1 MVFRRSLLLNNSND
15 SERLSIEL
23 PVKFYT
29 QVYQR
34 LDGSL
39 RCFSYV
45 LNVVKATSIFEKVKT
60 AYMDFIDSKYDG
72 LGSSKTSLSYLI
84 SIDSRKT
91 SVIKCCV
98 VYLCCL

>member
-1 MVFRRSLLLNNSND
+1 VVFRRSLLLNNSND

-39 RCFSYV
+39 SCFSYV

-72 LGSSKTSLSYLI
+72 LGAVKRHFLI
-84 SIDSRKT
+84 
-91 SVIKCCV
+91 
-98 VYLCCL
+98 LLA

>member
-1 MVFRRSLLLNNSND
+1 MVFRRSLLNNSND

-39 RCFSYV
+39 SCFSYV
-45 LNVVKATSIFEKVKT
+45 LNIVKATSIFEKVKT
-60 AYMDFIDSKYDG
+60 ETAAILEDDRIAG
-72 LGSSKTSLSYLI
+72 LH
-84 SIDSRKT
+84 
-91 SVIKCCV
+91 
-98 VYLCCL
+98 

>member
-1 MVFRRSLLLNNSND
+1 MFRRSLLLNNSND

-45 LNVVKATSIFEKVKT
+45 LNVVKATSIFEKVKRLTWTLST
-60 AYMDFIDSKYDG
+60 ADTTGWEAVKRHF
-72 LGSSKTSLSYLI
+72 LTLLA
-84 SIDSRKT
+84 
-91 SVIKCCV
+91 
-98 VYLCCL
+98 

>member
-1 MVFRRSLLLNNSND
+1 VVFRRSLLLNNSND

-39 RCFSYV
+39 SCFSYV
-45 LNVVKATSIFEKVKT
+45 LNVVKATSILKK
-60 AYMDFIDSKYDG
+60 
-72 LGSSKTSLSYLI
+72 
-84 SIDSRKT
+84 
-91 SVIKCCV
+91 
-98 VYLCCL
+98 